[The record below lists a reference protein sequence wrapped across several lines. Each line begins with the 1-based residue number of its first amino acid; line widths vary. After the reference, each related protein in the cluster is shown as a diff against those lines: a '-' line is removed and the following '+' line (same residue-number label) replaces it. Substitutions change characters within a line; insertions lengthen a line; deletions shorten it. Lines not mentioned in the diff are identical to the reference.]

1 MIRINL
7 HDYRYELTKI
17 EIQKRL
23 IKCFVIIIAVI
34 VLIVGSWLWEQFR
47 LDSIKRE
54 TSKVQS
60 EVAALQGQVK
70 RVNAMK
76 AKQNRMENIITRI
89 EDLREQQLPVGR
101 IISDLNSTIP
111 EGLWLSSIVQ
121 KGSNG
126 LRSMKVPVIMFDD
139 PAKKKNK
146 RKSRK
151 KGLTPAKD
159 FMEISGYALTEKEVL
174 EYIKRLQQLS
184 YYETTF
190 LYRSSQLLIEGQSVY
205 KFIIYCYM
213 PGKRKPLK

>member
-23 IKCFVIIIAVI
+23 IKCFVIIIAAI

-89 EDLREQQLPVGR
+89 EDLREQQLPAGR
-101 IISDLNSTIP
+101 IISDLNIAIP

-139 PAKKKNK
+139 PSKKKNK

-174 EYIKRLQQLS
+174 EYMKRLQQLS

-190 LYRSSQLLIEGQSVY
+190 LYRSSQLLLEGQSVY

-213 PGKRKPLK
+213 PGKKKAA

>member
-23 IKCFVIIIAVI
+23 IKCFVIIIAAI
-34 VLIVGSWLWEQFR
+34 VLIVGSWLWEQVR

-89 EDLREQQLPVGR
+89 EDLREQQLPAGR
-101 IISDLNSTIP
+101 IISDLNIAIP

-121 KGSNG
+121 KSSNG

-174 EYIKRLQQLS
+174 EYMKRLQQLS

-190 LYRSSQLLIEGQSVY
+190 LYRSSQLLLEGQSVY

-213 PGKRKPLK
+213 PGKKKAA

>member
-23 IKCFVIIIAVI
+23 IKCFVIIIAAI

-89 EDLREQQLPVGR
+89 EDLREQQLPAGR
-101 IISDLNSTIP
+101 IISDLNIAIP

-139 PAKKKNK
+139 PSKKKNK

-174 EYIKRLQQLS
+174 EYMKRLQQLS

-213 PGKRKPLK
+213 PGKKKAG

>member
-23 IKCFVIIIAVI
+23 IKCFVIIIAAI
-34 VLIVGSWLWEQFR
+34 VLIVGSWLWEQVR

-89 EDLREQQLPVGR
+89 EDLREQQLPAGR
-101 IISDLNSTIP
+101 IISDLNIAIP

-121 KGSNG
+121 KGSNS

-146 RKSRK
+146 RKIRK
-151 KGLTPAKD
+151 KGLAPAKD
-159 FMEISGYALTEKEVL
+159 FMEISGYALNEKEVL
-174 EYIKRLQQLS
+174 VYMKRLQQLS

-190 LYRSSQLLIEGQSVY
+190 LYRSSQLLLEGQSVY

-213 PGKRKPLK
+213 PEKKKAA

>member
-23 IKCFVIIIAVI
+23 IKCFVIIIAAI

-76 AKQNRMENIITRI
+76 AKQNRMENIIARI
-89 EDLREQQLPVGR
+89 EDLREQQLPAGR
-101 IISDLNSTIP
+101 IISDLNIAIP

-174 EYIKRLQQLS
+174 EYMKRLQQLS

-190 LYRSSQLLIEGQSVY
+190 LYRSSQLLLEGQSVY

-213 PGKRKPLK
+213 PGKKKAG

>member
-23 IKCFVIIIAVI
+23 IKCFVIIIAAI
-34 VLIVGSWLWEQFR
+34 VLILGSWLWEQVR

-60 EVAALQGQVK
+60 EIAALQGQVK

-76 AKQNRMENIITRI
+76 AKQNRMENIIARI
-89 EDLREQQLPVGR
+89 VDLRERQLPAGR
-101 IISDLNSTIP
+101 IISDLNIAIP

-126 LRSMKVPVIMFDD
+126 LLSMKVPVIMFDD

-174 EYIKRLQQLS
+174 EYMKRLQQLS

-190 LYRSSQLLIEGQSVY
+190 LYRSSQLLLEGQSVY

-213 PGKRKPLK
+213 PEKKKAA

>member
-17 EIQKRL
+17 EIQKRF
-23 IKCFVIIIAVI
+23 IKCLVIIIAAI

-89 EDLREQQLPVGR
+89 EDLREQQLPAGR
-101 IISDLNSTIP
+101 IISDLNIAIP

-139 PAKKKNK
+139 PSKKKNK

-174 EYIKRLQQLS
+174 EYMKRLQQLS

-213 PGKRKPLK
+213 PGKKKAG

>member
-23 IKCFVIIIAVI
+23 IKCFVIIIAAI

-89 EDLREQQLPVGR
+89 EDLREQQLPAGR
-101 IISDLNSTIP
+101 IVSDLNIAIP

-139 PAKKKNK
+139 PSKKKNK

-174 EYIKRLQQLS
+174 EYMKRLQQLS

-190 LYRSSQLLIEGQSVY
+190 LYRSSQLLLEGQSVY
-205 KFIIYCYM
+205 KFVIYCYM
-213 PGKRKPLK
+213 PEKRKPLK

>member
-23 IKCFVIIIAVI
+23 IKCFVIIIAAI

-89 EDLREQQLPVGR
+89 EDLREQQLPAGR
-101 IISDLNSTIP
+101 IVSDLNIAIP

-121 KGSNG
+121 KSSNG

-174 EYIKRLQQLS
+174 EYMKRLQQLS

-213 PGKRKPLK
+213 PGKKKAA

>member
-23 IKCFVIIIAVI
+23 IKCFVIIIAAI
-34 VLIVGSWLWEQFR
+34 VLIVGSWLWEQVR

-89 EDLREQQLPVGR
+89 EDLREQQLPAGR
-101 IISDLNSTIP
+101 IVSDLNIAIP

-139 PAKKKNK
+139 PSKKKNK

-174 EYIKRLQQLS
+174 EYMKRLQQLS

-190 LYRSSQLLIEGQSVY
+190 LYRSSQLLLEGQSVY

-213 PGKRKPLK
+213 PGKKKAA

>member
-23 IKCFVIIIAVI
+23 IKCFVIIIAAI

-89 EDLREQQLPVGR
+89 EDLREQQLPAGR
-101 IISDLNSTIP
+101 IISDLNIAIP

-174 EYIKRLQQLS
+174 EYMKRLQQLS

-213 PGKRKPLK
+213 PGKKKAG

>member
-23 IKCFVIIIAVI
+23 IKCFVIIIAAI
-34 VLIVGSWLWEQFR
+34 VLIVGSWLWEQLR

-76 AKQNRMENIITRI
+76 AKQNRMENIIARM
-89 EDLREQQLPVGR
+89 EDLREQQLPADR
-101 IISDLNSTIP
+101 IVSDLIIAVP

-126 LRSMKVPVIMFDD
+126 LRAMKVPVIMFDD

-146 RKSRK
+146 GKRRKNSLRQV
-151 KGLTPAKD
+151 KD
-159 FMEISGYALTEKEVL
+159 FMEVSGYALTDKEVV
-174 EYIKRLQQLS
+174 EYMKRLQQLS

-190 LYRSSQLLIEGQSVY
+190 LYRSSQLLLEGQSVY

-213 PGKRKPLK
+213 PEKKKAA

>member
-17 EIQKRL
+17 EIQKRF
-23 IKCFVIIIAVI
+23 IKCLVIIIAAI
-34 VLIVGSWLWEQFR
+34 VLIVGSWLWEQVR

-89 EDLREQQLPVGR
+89 EDLREQQLPAGR
-101 IISDLNSTIP
+101 IISDLNIAIP

-139 PAKKKNK
+139 PGKKKNK

-174 EYIKRLQQLS
+174 EYMKRLQQLS

-190 LYRSSQLLIEGQSVY
+190 LYRSSQLLLEGQSVY

-213 PGKRKPLK
+213 PEKKKAA

>member
-23 IKCFVIIIAVI
+23 IKCFVIIIAAI
-34 VLIVGSWLWEQFR
+34 VLIVGSWLWEQIR

-101 IISDLNSTIP
+101 IISDLNIAIP

-174 EYIKRLQQLS
+174 EYMKRLQQLS

-190 LYRSSQLLIEGQSVY
+190 LYRSSQLLLEGQSVY

-213 PGKRKPLK
+213 PGKKKAA